1 MEGRAGTQ
9 QSFSE
14 SFSEPHL
21 NTLERAIKGCGSRAP
36 PGWLPSP
43 SQSSGKAQLSH
54 MHFMFSCG
62 KIPLGGLRVKES
74 QQVFMEALKRS
85 LGVLL
90 CC

>member
-1 MEGRAGTQ
+1 M
-9 QSFSE
+9 
-14 SFSEPHL
+14 
-21 NTLERAIKGCGSRAP
+21 NTLEKAIKGREAEP

-74 QQVFMEALKRS
+74 QQVFMEALKNS
-85 LGVLL
+85 LGGLL